1 MNALLGLTAPRRLSA
16 VRPQGTAPELKFAAA
31 CFVSLLL
38 LLLIWLG
45 RGGAVGKILMS
56 IALLAIVAFLYRLF
70 AKPKLDPVYGKILR
84 ARIPEAVWK
93 DRMLRDF
100 TLSDKQKAALG
111 EALRDWLI
119 IRRQCDAPLAQPS
132 LYVEQLWLALHN
144 QPGWL
149 QAVGER
155 PAPSTSLCTSRNGML
170 IWAYACALQGVEP
183 GKPAFLPRLWC
194 VDLLLDKGEFAEA
207 AAQAKLQ
214 HWAAAYQEAQTRRY

>member
-1 MNALLGLTAPRRLSA
+1 MSALLGLTAPRRISTA
-16 VRPQGTAPELKFAAA
+16 RPQGTAPELKLAAA
-31 CFVSLLL
+31 CFISLLL
-38 LLLIWLG
+38 LLLIWVG
-45 RGGAVGKILMS
+45 HGGIAGKMLMS
-56 IALLAIVAFLYRLF
+56 VALLVIVAFFYRIF
-70 AKPKLDPVYGKILR
+70 AQAKLDPVYGKILR

-93 DRMLRDF
+93 DRLLRDF

-119 IRRQCDAPLAQPS
+119 IRCQCDAPLAQPS

-155 PAPSTSLCTSRNGML
+155 PAPSTTLCTSRNGML

-194 VDLLLDKGEFAEA
+194 IDLLIDKGEFADA

-214 HWAAAYQEAQTRRY
+214 HWADAYQEAQTRRY

>member
-1 MNALLGLTAPRRLSA
+1 
-16 VRPQGTAPELKFAAA
+16 
-31 CFVSLLL
+31 
-38 LLLIWLG
+38 
-45 RGGAVGKILMS
+45 
-56 IALLAIVAFLYRLF
+56 
-70 AKPKLDPVYGKILR
+70 
-84 ARIPEAVWK
+84 
-93 DRMLRDF
+93 
-100 TLSDKQKAALG
+100 
-111 EALRDWLI
+111 
-119 IRRQCDAPLAQPS
+119 
-132 LYVEQLWLALHN
+132 
-144 QPGWL
+144 L

>member
-84 ARIPEAVWK
+84 ARIPDAVWK

-100 TLSDKQKAALG
+100 TLSDKQKAALD

-119 IRRQCDAPLAQPS
+119 IRRQCDAPVAQPS
-132 LYVEQLWLALHN
+132 PYVEQLRLVASGWRASGAVHQSLYQPQRHAHLGICLRAAGRRAGQACFFAALVVCGSLA
-144 QPGWL
+144 G
-149 QAVGER
+149 
-155 PAPSTSLCTSRNGML
+155 
-170 IWAYACALQGVEP
+170 
-183 GKPAFLPRLWC
+183 
-194 VDLLLDKGEFAEA
+194 
-207 AAQAKLQ
+207 
-214 HWAAAYQEAQTRRY
+214 

>member
-1 MNALLGLTAPRRLSA
+1 MSALLGLTAPRRISTA
-16 VRPQGTAPELKFAAA
+16 RPQGTAPELKLAAA
-31 CFVSLLL
+31 CFISLLL
-38 LLLIWLG
+38 LLLIWVG
-45 RGGAVGKILMS
+45 HGGIAGKMLMS
-56 IALLAIVAFLYRLF
+56 VALLVIVAFFYRIF
-70 AKPKLDPVYGKILR
+70 AQAKLDPVYGKILR

-93 DRMLRDF
+93 DRRLRDF

-119 IRRQCDAPLAQPS
+119 IRCQCDAPLAQPS

-155 PAPSTSLCTSRNGML
+155 PAPSTTLCTSRNGML

-194 VDLLLDKGEFAEA
+194 IDLLIDKGEFADA

-214 HWAAAYQEAQTRRY
+214 HWADAYQEAQTRRY

>member
-1 MNALLGLTAPRRLSA
+1 MNALLGLTAPRRISTA
-16 VRPQGTAPELKFAAA
+16 RPQGTAPELKLAAA
-31 CFVSLLL
+31 CFISLLL
-38 LLLIWLG
+38 LLLIWVG
-45 RGGAVGKILMS
+45 HGGIAGKMLMS
-56 IALLAIVAFLYRLF
+56 VALLVIVAFLYRIF
-70 AKPKLDPVYGKILR
+70 AQAKLDPVYGKILR

-93 DRMLRDF
+93 DRLLRDF
-100 TLSDKQKAALG
+100 TLSDKQKATLG

-149 QAVGER
+149 QAVGEH

-170 IWAYACALQGVEP
+170 VWAYACALQGVEP
-183 GKPAFLPRLWC
+183 GAPAFLPRLWC
-194 VDLLLDKGEFAEA
+194 IDLLIDKGEFADA

-214 HWAAAYQEAQTRRY
+214 HWADAYQEAQTRRY

>member
-100 TLSDKQKAALG
+100 TLSDKQKAALD

-119 IRRQCDAPLAQPS
+119 IRRQC
-132 LYVEQLWLALHN
+132 
-144 QPGWL
+144 WL